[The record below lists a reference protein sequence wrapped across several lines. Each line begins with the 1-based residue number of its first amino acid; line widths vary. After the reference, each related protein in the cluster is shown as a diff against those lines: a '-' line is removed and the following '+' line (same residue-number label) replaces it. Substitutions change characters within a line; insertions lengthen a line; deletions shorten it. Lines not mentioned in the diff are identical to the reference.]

1 MDLEVV
7 GDETELLLLTLEDV
21 EAVDK
26 VDSDICSQ
34 KMLTTKKLL
43 NFINDR
49 RDAFCLTSHL
59 ILLTNIRI
67 YQI

>member
-7 GDETELLLLTLEDV
+7 GDEAELLLLTLEDV

-34 KMLTTKKLL
+34 KMLTTET
-43 NFINDR
+43 FE
-49 RDAFCLTSHL
+49 F
-59 ILLTNIRI
+59 
-67 YQI
+67 Y